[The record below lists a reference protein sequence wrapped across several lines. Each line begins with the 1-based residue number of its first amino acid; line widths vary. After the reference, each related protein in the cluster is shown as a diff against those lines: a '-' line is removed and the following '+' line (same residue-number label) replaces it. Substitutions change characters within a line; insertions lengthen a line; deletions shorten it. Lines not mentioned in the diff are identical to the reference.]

1 MATPLIGDVVLFQQ
15 NCQQYEH
22 TGKVIAIFPGLFM
35 VEELP
40 VDPLGEP
47 FGIMLSMD
55 WWKIVARHGK
65 PYVQRCRYW
74 KESAERWTRL
84 HHEGASDSL
93 SRRAT
98 KRPRRRRKGLR
109 DERTQNSSRDHARPW
124 MQCH

>member
-1 MATPLIGDVVLFQQ
+1 MGNPIIGDVVLFQQ

-47 FGIMLSMD
+47 FGIILSMD

-65 PYVQRCRYW
+65 PYVSPGRAGPIC
-74 KESAERWTRL
+74 SAVPIL
-84 HHEGASDSL
+84 EGKCGKMD
-93 SRRAT
+93 AT
-98 KRPRRRRKGLR
+98 APRRRKRFFESPRHKASKTKKKGAPR
-109 DERTQNSSRDHARPW
+109 
-124 MQCH
+124 